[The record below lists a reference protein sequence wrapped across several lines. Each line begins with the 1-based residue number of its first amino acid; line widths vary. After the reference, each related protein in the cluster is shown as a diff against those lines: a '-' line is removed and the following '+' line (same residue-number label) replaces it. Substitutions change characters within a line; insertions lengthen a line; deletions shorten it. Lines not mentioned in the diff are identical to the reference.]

1 MYKETKIEE
10 RNFYRHFIPFFL
22 VQDIEGATLTQQFI
36 LPYSQAT
43 INTTLKGV
51 EMPFLFNGFFI
62 FKFLIYF
69 SFMCFNPRE

>member
-43 INTTLKGV
+43 INTTLKRG
-51 EMPFLFNGFFI
+51 G
-62 FKFLIYF
+62 
-69 SFMCFNPRE
+69 